1 MHSTLKYLLVFLLF
15 LSCYSSTNID
25 KLKVYQS
32 VIFTKQEFVGNIPV
46 DDKDNPLQKG
56 YWLQHIIVIEVKE
69 NVLPKWESL
78 VINGKENKVSFFSIH
93 DTIFN
98 IGIEKNTGNK
108 VNFYPKNSGKLF
120 LIKVEDYFTEIP
132 LLKPEI
138 ILIGKLGEKTL
149 KIAIKNE
156 PIILETEARP

>member
-15 LSCYSSTNID
+15 ISCYSSTNID

-32 VIFTKQEFVGNIPV
+32 AFFTKQEFVGNIPV

-69 NVLPKWESL
+69 DVLPKWESL
-78 VINGKENKVSFFSIH
+78 IINEKESIINYSSIQNTPIYIGKDNKNLKSIFVSAKNNGK
-93 DTIFN
+93 
-98 IGIEKNTGNK
+98 
-108 VNFYPKNSGKLF
+108 LM
-120 LIKVEDYFTEIP
+120 LLKVEDYFTEIP